1 MRTEQFLSSIKN
13 NTVDYTDYLNRISY
27 KDKIKDDFAWVKS
40 KVDYYDKYNNTAYYG
55 DKYERLKKN

>member
-27 KDKIKDDFAWVKS
+27 KDKIKDDFAWVKL
-40 KVDYYDKYNNTAYYG
+40 
-55 DKYERLKKN
+55 R